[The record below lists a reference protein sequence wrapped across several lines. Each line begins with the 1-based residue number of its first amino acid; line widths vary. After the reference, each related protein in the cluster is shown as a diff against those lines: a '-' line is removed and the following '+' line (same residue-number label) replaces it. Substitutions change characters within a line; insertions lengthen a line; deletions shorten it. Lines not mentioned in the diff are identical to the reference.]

1 MFKAMLLEQSG
12 DKVEAS
18 IQELDESRLPSYPD
32 EGEVTVAVEY
42 STLNYKDGMILRGLG
57 RLVRQYP
64 HVPGVDL
71 AGTVAQSSHP
81 AYQAGDPVLLTGW
94 RVGEMYWGG
103 YAQKAR
109 VKGEWLVPMP
119 DGLTAKRAMA
129 IGTAGF
135 TAMLAVIAL
144 EAHGVKPG
152 DGEVLVT
159 GAAGGVGS
167 VAIAI
172 LAKLGYQVAASTGR
186 AETHAYLKSL
196 GASTIIDRA
205 ELAEPGKR
213 PLESERWAGCIDS
226 VGSTTLAR
234 VLTQMRYRGAV
245 AAVGLAGGAGL
256 ETTVV
261 PFLLRGVSLLG
272 IDSVMCSPERRLAAW
287 ERLVADLLMDKLDEI
302 TTVAGLSEAPRLADD
317 ILKGKVRGRLVIDV
331 NA

>member
-12 DKVEAS
+12 DAVTAS
-18 IQELDESRLPSYPD
+18 VQDLDESRLPSYPD
-32 EGEVTVAVEY
+32 AGEVTVAVEY
-42 STLNYKDGMILRGLG
+42 SSLNYKDGMILRGLG

-64 HVPGVDL
+64 HVPGIDL
-71 AGTVAQSSHP
+71 AGTVVESSHP
-81 AYQAGDPVLLTGW
+81 SYQPGDRVLATGW
-94 RVGEMYWGG
+94 RLGELHWGG

-109 VKGEWLVPMP
+109 VKGEWLVPLP

-135 TAMLAVIAL
+135 TAMLAVMAL
-144 EAHGVKPG
+144 EDHGVRP
-152 DGEVLVT
+152 DAGEVLVT

-167 VAIAI
+167 VAVAM
-172 LAKLGYQVAASTGR
+172 LAALGYRVAASTGR
-186 AETHAYLKSL
+186 AETRAYLKSL
-196 GASTIIDRA
+196 GAAAVIDRA

-234 VLTQMRYRGAV
+234 VLAQMHYHGAV
-245 AAVGLAGGAGL
+245 AAVGLAGGATL

-272 IDSVMCSPERRLAAW
+272 IDSVMCEADRRLAAW
-287 ERLVADLLMDKLDEI
+287 QRLATDMPMDKLDEI
-302 TTVAGLSEAPRLADD
+302 TTLAGLADLPRLADA
-317 ILKGKVRGRLVIDV
+317 ILKGRVRGRVVIDV